1 MTIAHTDTT
10 AMPMAMWSLWAL
22 TAPPT
27 AIDADTPQTAPPA
40 PSTAPNWGSSLNSR
54 VAAK

>member
-1 MTIAHTDTT
+1 MAHTDTT
-10 AMPMAMWSLWAL
+10 AIPMAMWSLWAF

-27 AIDADTPQTAPPA
+27 AIDADTPHTAPPA
-40 PSTAPNWGSSLNSR
+40 PSTAANCGSSLNSR